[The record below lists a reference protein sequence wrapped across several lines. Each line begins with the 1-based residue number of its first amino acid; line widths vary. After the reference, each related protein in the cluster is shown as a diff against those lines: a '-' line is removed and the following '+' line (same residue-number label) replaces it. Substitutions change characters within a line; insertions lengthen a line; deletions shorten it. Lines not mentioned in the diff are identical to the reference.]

1 MKIKQLLCESTDAI
15 PLSTAFR
22 ALDVSKSGYYAWLQ
36 KSNVP
41 TDRQLRDMKLRD
53 ALQQIALEYPRYGYR
68 RMTAEL
74 QNRGILVNRK
84 KVLRLMKED
93 NLLCVRKRFKPM
105 TTDSNHFHRVY
116 PNLVRNLQIIRSD
129 QVWASDITY
138 VQLVDEFVY
147 LAVVLDLFTRRCIG
161 WQLGRHIDTQLTL
174 NALQKAIRLR
184 WNPGL
189 KELIHHSDQGVQY
202 ASNQYVDLL
211 KDHGFRI
218 SMSRKGNPYDNAFVE
233 SFIKTLK
240 YEEVYLNEYETFS
253 DALNHIG
260 QFIDIVYNKKRLH
273 SSLGY
278 RSPEI
283 FEKEV
288 NINRLT

>member
-1 MKIKQLLCESTDAI
+1 MIIKQCVQDSTDS
-15 PLSTAFR
+15 LSLSNAFH
-22 ALDVSKSGYYAWLQ
+22 ALGVSKSGYYEWLQ
-36 KSNVP
+36 NSNTVNEKQ
-41 TDRQLRDMKLRD
+41 RQDMIIKD
-53 ALQQIALEYPRYGYR
+53 ELQQIALSFPRYGYR
-68 RMTAEL
+68 RMTVEL
-74 QNRGILVNRK
+74 HHRGYLVNHK

-93 NLLCVRKRFKPM
+93 NLLCIRKRFKPQ
-105 TTDSNHFHRVY
+105 TTDSNHAHRIY
-116 PNLVRNLQIIRSD
+116 PNLVRHLQITGSN

-147 LAVVLDLFTRRCIG
+147 LAVVLDLFSRRCIG

-174 NALQKAIRLR
+174 AALEKAISLR
-184 WNPGL
+184 WHSRLQG
-189 KELIHHSDQGVQY
+189 LIHHSDQGVQY

-211 KDHGFRI
+211 RDHGFRI

-288 NINRLT
+288 NINSLT